1 MRELLISTNSVPS
14 FLIARNWPPIIWL
27 IAAGIAVSIPAI
39 IFGVP
44 SNIDLSNHFR
54 FALPFYE
61 AIQQGNF
68 YPGWLAESNA
78 GYGDASFRFYPPALY
93 YLLAIARIVSGNWY
107 IATLSVVT
115 VLSVAGVI
123 GVYFWA
129 RQFLPNHVA
138 IWAGIFYALAPY
150 HLNQLYQAFMLAEFA
165 GAAVLPFVLAFTE
178 RVYRHKRVIDVA
190 GLAVSIAALVLTHL
204 PLAVVG
210 SLTLALYALL
220 RIEKDQWFS
229 GLGRIA
235 IAGILGL
242 AASACYWTTVV
253 AELSWI
259 RADNI
264 KPDPSVD
271 FRRNFVFS
279 TFSPDNL
286 NVWWMNILVFASV
299 AMFWPCVM
307 IFHRSSQNRSKSSI
321 QRSAAF
327 VALFSLF
334 MATPLSRPIWTVL
347 TPLQQVQFPWRWLI
361 ITSIAAS
368 VALASVIPVWLSMLH
383 DKRRPL
389 LLFALGTIIISIAF
403 SGSHTVREAKFL
415 GSAQFET
422 KLHELPGSTSVSQ
435 WWPVW
440 VKEPWEEMNSLVDA
454 RSRNVSVKSWTP
466 EKRSFQVG
474 AGEANEVRVRTFF
487 YPHWIATADNKT
499 LKVRPDYDGAI
510 LIAVPKTE
518 TLVNLEFREP
528 PRTYWAAAIT
538 GLGWLTI
545 GFLAFA
551 ERGLGDRP
559 FLLTTL
565 PKIKPCKLL
574 HR

>member
-1 MRELLISTNSVPS
+1 MRELLITNNSVPS
-14 FLIARNWPPIIWL
+14 FLIARKWPLIIWL
-27 IAAGIAVSIPAI
+27 IAAGIAVSIPVI

-78 GYGDASFRFYPPALY
+78 GYGDASFRFYPPGLY
-93 YLLAIARIVSGNWY
+93 YLLAIARAINGNWY
-107 IATLSVVT
+107 AATISVITLLSVT
-115 VLSVAGVI
+115 GAL

-129 RQFLPNHVA
+129 RQLLPQQVA

-165 GAAVLPFVLAFTE
+165 GAAVIPFVLAFTE
-178 RVYRHKRVIDVA
+178 RVCRHRRVIDIA
-190 GLAVSIAALVLTHL
+190 GLAASIAALVFTHL

-210 SLTLALYALL
+210 SLTLAFYTLL
-220 RIEKDQWFS
+220 RIEKGQW
-229 GLGRIA
+229 LGTVRRLA
-235 IAGILGL
+235 VAGILGL

-253 AELSWI
+253 AELNWI

-271 FRRNFVFS
+271 FRHNFVFS

-286 NVWWMNILVFASV
+286 NVWWMNILVFASI

-307 IFHRSSQNRSKSSI
+307 IFRRSSQDGIKSAML
-321 QRSAAF
+321 RPVVF
-327 VALFSLF
+327 LTLFSLF
-334 MATPLSRPIWTVL
+334 MATPLSRPLWTIL
-347 TPLQQVQFPWRWLI
+347 TPLQQVQFPWRWLT
-361 ITSIAAS
+361 ITSLAAPL
-368 VALASVIPVWLSMLH
+368 ALASVIPVWIPMLR

-389 LLFALGTIIISIAF
+389 LLFALGTIMISVAF
-403 SGSHTVREAKFL
+403 SALHTVREAKFL
-415 GSAQFET
+415 DSTQFQTTLNEI
-422 KLHELPGSTSVSQ
+422 PGSTAVSQ

-440 VKEPWEEMNSLVDA
+440 VKEPWKEMNSQVDA
-454 RSRNVSVKSWTP
+454 GPRNVLVKSWMP
-466 EKRSFQVG
+466 ERRSFQVAAG
-474 AGEANEVRVRTFF
+474 ATNEVRVRTFF
-487 YPHWIATADNKT
+487 YPHWAASADNKD
-499 LKVRPDYDGAI
+499 LKVRPDNDGA
-510 LIAVPKTE
+510 LLVAVPGTE

-528 PRTYWAAAIT
+528 PRAYWAAAIT
-538 GLGWLTI
+538 ALGWLII
-545 GFLAFA
+545 GFLVVAP
-551 ERGLGDRP
+551 RVLGDRP

-565 PKIKPCKLL
+565 PKN
-574 HR
+574 

>member
-1 MRELLISTNSVPS
+1 MRELLITNSLSSVP
-14 FLIARNWPPIIWL
+14 IVRNWPPIVWL

-39 IFGVP
+39 IFGIP

-68 YPGWLAESNA
+68 YPSWLAESNA

-93 YLLAIARIVSGNWY
+93 YFLTIARILSGNWY
-107 IATLSVVT
+107 IATLSVIT
-115 VLSVAGVI
+115 LLSVTGAL

-165 GAAVLPFVLAFTE
+165 GAAVLPFTLAFTE
-178 RVYRHKRVIDVA
+178 RVCRHKRVIDIA

-210 SLTLALYALL
+210 SLTLAVYALL
-220 RIEKDQWFS
+220 RIEKEQWLS
-229 GLGRIA
+229 VLGRIA
-235 IAGILGL
+235 LAGILGL

-253 AELSWI
+253 AELNWI

-286 NVWWMNILVFASV
+286 NVWWMNILVFASL
-299 AMFWPCVM
+299 AMFWPCVV
-307 IFHRSSQNRSKSSI
+307 IFRGGKSADGI
-321 QRSAAF
+321 KTTVQRSAAF
-327 VALFSLF
+327 LALFSLF
-334 MATPLSRPIWTVL
+334 MATPLSRPIWTL
-347 TPLQQVQFPWRWLI
+347 LAPLQQVQFPWRWLT
-361 ITSIAAS
+361 ITSMAAS
-368 VALASVIPVWLSMLH
+368 VALATVIPPWLSMLR
-383 DKRRPL
+383 DRRRPL
-389 LLFALGTIIISIAF
+389 LLFALGTIIISVAF
-403 SGSHTVREAKFL
+403 SGFHTVREAKFL
-415 GSAQFET
+415 DSAQFET

-435 WWPVW
+435 WWPAW
-440 VKEPWEEMNSLVDA
+440 VKEPWKEMNSPIDA
-454 RSRNVSVKSWTP
+454 GSRNVSVKSWEP
-466 EKRSFQVG
+466 EKRSFQVA

-487 YPHWIATADNKT
+487 YPHWSATAGNRT
-499 LKVRPDYDGAI
+499 LNVRPDYDGAI
-510 LIAVPKTE
+510 LIAVPDTE
-518 TLVNLEFREP
+518 TVVNLEFREP
-528 PRTYWAAAIT
+528 RRVQWAAVIT
-538 GLGWLTI
+538 VLGWLTI
-545 GFLAFA
+545 GFLAVTTN
-551 ERGLGDRP
+551 RLSILTS
-559 FLLTTL
+559 LL
-565 PKIKPCKLL
+565 KK
-574 HR
+574 

>member
-1 MRELLISTNSVPS
+1 MRELLILNNSVS
-14 FLIARNWPPIIWL
+14 SLAVARNWQPIIWL
-27 IAAGIAVSIPAI
+27 IAAGIATSLPAI

-78 GYGDASFRFYPPALY
+78 GYGDASFRFYPPGLY

-107 IATLSVVT
+107 IATLSVIT
-115 VLSVAGVI
+115 LLSVIGAL

-129 RQFLPNHVA
+129 RQFLPNNVA

-165 GAAVLPFVLAFTE
+165 GAAVLPFVMGFTE
-178 RVYRHKRVIDVA
+178 RVCQRKRVIDIA
-190 GLAVSIAALVLTHL
+190 GLAVSIAALVFTHL

-210 SLTLALYALL
+210 SLTVALYALL
-220 RIEKDQWFS
+220 RIEKEQWS
-229 GLGRIA
+229 ATIGRVA
-235 IAGILGL
+235 VAGILGL

-279 TFSPDNL
+279 TFSPENL
-286 NVWWMNILVFASV
+286 NVWWMNILVFASI

-307 IFHRSSQNRSKSSI
+307 IFHRSSQPPIKSSM

-327 VALFSLF
+327 LGLFSLF
-334 MATPLSRPIWTVL
+334 MATPLSRPIWTIL

-368 VALASVIPVWLSMLH
+368 VALASVIPVWLSMLR

-389 LLFALGTIIISIAF
+389 FLFALGTIIISVAF
-403 SGSHTVREAKFL
+403 SGSHTVREAKFFDA
-415 GSAQFET
+415 AQFET
-422 KLHELPGSTSVSQ
+422 TLYEIPGSTSVYQ

-440 VKEPWEEMNSLVDA
+440 VKEPWKEMNSLVGA
-454 RSRNVSVKSWTP
+454 GSRNVSVKSWTP
-466 EKRSFQVG
+466 EKRSFQVAAG
-474 AGEANEVRVRTFF
+474 AVNDVRVRTFF
-487 YPHWIATADNKT
+487 YPHWVATADNRN
-499 LKVRPDYDGAI
+499 LKVRPDDDGAL
-510 LIAVPKTE
+510 LISVPNTE
-518 TLVNLEFREP
+518 TLISLEFREP
-528 PRTYWAAAIT
+528 RRAYWAAT
-538 GLGWLTI
+538 VTVLGWLTI
-545 GFLAFA
+545 GFLVVAA
-551 ERGLGDRP
+551 RGLLDRP

-565 PKIKPCKLL
+565 LKN
-574 HR
+574 